1 MSTRIVAFGGGHGL
15 AAMLSALR
23 DISSE
28 ITAVVTVADNGGSS
42 GQLRSE
48 FGVMPPGDL
57 RMALSALCS
66 DDEWGSSW
74 AQALQHRF
82 ESEGPLNG
90 HALGNLL
97 LTALWNLN
105 NDPVV
110 GLDKVGELLRIVGR
124 VLPMAAIPIEIEATL
139 KPLSNGQPGRVI
151 RGQVEVAEAAGEVV
165 SVRLIPDSPPV
176 LSEVLEAIEN
186 AEWITIGPGSW
197 YSSVLPHLL
206 VPQIRAALAN
216 SNAKIVVFLNLDA
229 RTVKDEASALSPEVQ
244 IEFLKTHAP
253 EVKIDYLVVDNSIKT
268 TGLEAIAQK
277 YQAQLILSDLAHHP
291 GSDQH
296 DRFKVL
302 STLKKLIG

>member
-1 MSTRIVAFGGGHGL
+1 MNSRIVAFGGGHGL

-74 AQALQHRF
+74 AEALQHRF
-82 ESEGPLNG
+82 ESSGPLNG

-139 KPLSNGQPGRVI
+139 KPLSSGQSGRVI

-176 LSEVLEAIEN
+176 LPEVLEAIEN

-206 VPQIRAALAN
+206 VPQIRTALAN

-229 RTVKDEASALSPEVQ
+229 RTVKDEASTLSPEVQ

-253 EVKIDYLVVDNSIKT
+253 EVKIDYLVADNSIKT

-277 YQAQLILSDLAHHP
+277 YEAQLILSDLAHHP

-302 STLKKLIG
+302 STLKNLIG

>member
-1 MSTRIVAFGGGHGL
+1 VNTRIVAFGGGHGL

-139 KPLSNGQPGRVI
+139 KPLSSGQPGRVI

-206 VPQIRAALAN
+206 VPQIRTALAN

-253 EVKIDYLVVDNSIKT
+253 EVKIDYLVADNSIKT

>member
-1 MSTRIVAFGGGHGL
+1 VSTRIVAFGGGHGL

-139 KPLSNGQPGRVI
+139 KPLSSGQPGRVI

-206 VPQIRAALAN
+206 VPQIRTALSN

-253 EVKIDYLVVDNSIKT
+253 EVKIDYLVADNSIKT

-277 YQAQLILSDLAHHP
+277 YEAQLILSDLAHHP

>member
-139 KPLSNGQPGRVI
+139 KPLSSGQPGRVI

-206 VPQIRAALAN
+206 VPQIRTALAN

-253 EVKIDYLVVDNSIKT
+253 EVKIDYLVADNSIKT

>member
-23 DISSE
+23 DITSE

-139 KPLSNGQPGRVI
+139 KPLSSGQPGRVI

-206 VPQIRAALAN
+206 VPQIRTALSN

-244 IEFLKTHAP
+244 IVFLKTHAP
-253 EVKIDYLVVDNSIKT
+253 EVKIDYLVADNSIKT

>member
-1 MSTRIVAFGGGHGL
+1 MNSRIVAFGGGHGL

-23 DISSE
+23 DVSSE

-82 ESEGPLNG
+82 ESTGPLNG

-105 NDPVV
+105 EDPVV

-124 VLPMAAIPIEIEATL
+124 VLPMAAVPIEIEATL
-139 KPLSNGQPGRVI
+139 KPLLPGQPERVI

-176 LSEVLEAIEN
+176 LPEVLHAIKK
-186 AEWITIGPGSW
+186 ADWITLGPGSW

-206 VPQIRAALAN
+206 VPEIRTALAN

-229 RTVKDEASALSPEVQ
+229 RSSKDEASALSPEVQ
-244 IEFLKTHAP
+244 IEFLKSHAP
-253 EVKIDYLVVDNSIKT
+253 EVKIDYLVADNSIKT
-268 TGLEAIAQK
+268 TGLEAIANK
-277 YQAQLILSDLAHHP
+277 Y
-291 GSDQH
+291 
-296 DRFKVL
+296 
-302 STLKKLIG
+302 

>member
-1 MSTRIVAFGGGHGL
+1 MNSRIVAFGGGHGL

-23 DISSE
+23 DVSSE

-82 ESEGPLNG
+82 ESTGPLNG

-105 NDPVV
+105 EDPVV

-124 VLPMAAIPIEIEATL
+124 VLPMAAVPIEIEATL
-139 KPLSNGQPGRVI
+139 KPLLPGQPERVI

-176 LSEVLEAIEN
+176 PPEVLHAIKK
-186 AEWITIGPGSW
+186 ADWITLGPGSW

-206 VPQIRAALAN
+206 VPEIRTALAN

-229 RTVKDEASALSPEVQ
+229 RSSKDEASALSPEVQ
-244 IEFLKTHAP
+244 IEFLKSHAP
-253 EVKIDYLVVDNSIKT
+253 EVKIDYLVADNSIKT
-268 TGLEAIAQK
+268 TGLEAIANK
-277 YQAQLILSDLAHHP
+277 YSAQLILSDLAHHP

>member
-253 EVKIDYLVVDNSIKT
+253 EVKIDYLVADNSIKT

>member
-139 KPLSNGQPGRVI
+139 KPLSSGQPGRVI

-206 VPQIRAALAN
+206 VPQIRTALAN
-216 SNAKIVVFLNLDA
+216 SNAQIVVFLNLDA

-253 EVKIDYLVVDNSIKT
+253 EVKIDYLVADNSIKT

-277 YQAQLILSDLAHHP
+277 YEAQLILSDLAHHP

>member
-1 MSTRIVAFGGGHGL
+1 VAFGGGHGL

-23 DISSE
+23 DISTE

-139 KPLSNGQPGRVI
+139 KPLSSSEPGRVI
-151 RGQVEVAEAAGEVV
+151 RGQVEVAEAASEVV

-206 VPQIRAALAN
+206 VPQIRTALAKT
-216 SNAKIVVFLNLDA
+216 NAKIVVFLNLDA

-253 EVKIDYLVVDNSIKT
+253 EVKIDYLVADNSIKT

>member
-1 MSTRIVAFGGGHGL
+1 
-15 AAMLSALR
+15 MLSALR
-23 DISSE
+23 DITSE

-57 RMALSALCS
+57 RMALAALCS

-139 KPLSNGQPGRVI
+139 KPLSSGQPGRVI

-206 VPQIRAALAN
+206 VPQIRTALSN
-216 SNAKIVVFLNLDA
+216 SNAKIVVFLNLAA

-253 EVKIDYLVVDNSIKT
+253 EVKIDYLVADNSIKT

-277 YQAQLILSDLAHHP
+277 YEAQLILSDLAHHP

>member
-1 MSTRIVAFGGGHGL
+1 
-15 AAMLSALR
+15 MLSALR

-74 AQALQHRF
+74 AEALQHRF
-82 ESEGPLNG
+82 ESSGPLNG

-139 KPLSNGQPGRVI
+139 KPLSSGQSGRVI

-176 LSEVLEAIEN
+176 LPEVLEAIEN

-206 VPQIRAALAN
+206 VPQIRTALAN

-253 EVKIDYLVVDNSIKT
+253 EVKIDYLVADNSIKT

-277 YQAQLILSDLAHHP
+277 YEAQLILSDLAHHP

>member
-1 MSTRIVAFGGGHGL
+1 MAFGGGHGL

-23 DISSE
+23 DITSE

-57 RMALSALCS
+57 RMALAALCS

-139 KPLSNGQPGRVI
+139 KPLSSGQPGRVI

-176 LSEVLEAIEN
+176 LSEVLEVIEN

-206 VPQIRAALAN
+206 VPQIRTALSN

-229 RTVKDEASALSPEVQ
+229 RPVKDEASALSPEVQ

-253 EVKIDYLVVDNSIKT
+253 EVKIDYLVADNSIKT

>member
-1 MSTRIVAFGGGHGL
+1 MNSRIVAFGGGHGL

-74 AQALQHRF
+74 AEALQHRF
-82 ESEGPLNG
+82 ESSGPLNG

-139 KPLSNGQPGRVI
+139 KPLSSGQSGRVI

-176 LSEVLEAIEN
+176 LPEVLEAIEN

-206 VPQIRAALAN
+206 VPQIRTALAN
-216 SNAKIVVFLNLDA
+216 SNAQIVVFLNLDA

-253 EVKIDYLVVDNSIKT
+253 EVKIDYLVADNSIKT

-277 YQAQLILSDLAHHP
+277 YEAQLILSDLAHHP

-302 STLKKLIG
+302 STLKNLIG

>member
-1 MSTRIVAFGGGHGL
+1 MNSRIVAFGGGHGL

-74 AQALQHRF
+74 AEALQHRF
-82 ESEGPLNG
+82 ESSGPLNG

-139 KPLSNGQPGRVI
+139 KPLSSGQPGRVI

-176 LSEVLEAIEN
+176 LPEVLEAIEN

-206 VPQIRAALAN
+206 VPQIRTALAN

-253 EVKIDYLVVDNSIKT
+253 EVKIDYLVADNSIKT
-268 TGLEAIAQK
+268 TGLEAIANK
-277 YQAQLILSDLAHHP
+277 YSAQLILSDLAHHP

>member
-1 MSTRIVAFGGGHGL
+1 VNSRIVAFGGGHGL

-23 DISSE
+23 DVSSE

-82 ESEGPLNG
+82 ESTGPLNG

-105 NDPVV
+105 KDPVV

-124 VLPMAAIPIEIEATL
+124 VLPMAAVPIEIEATL
-139 KPLSNGQPGRVI
+139 KPLLPGQPERVI

-176 LSEVLEAIEN
+176 LPEVLHAIEN
-186 AEWITIGPGSW
+186 ADWITLGPGSW

-206 VPQIRAALAN
+206 VPQIRTALAN

-229 RTVKDEASALSPEVQ
+229 RSSKDEASALSPEVQ
-244 IEFLKTHAP
+244 IEFLKSHAP
-253 EVKIDYLVVDNSIKT
+253 EVKIDYLVADNSIKT
-268 TGLEAIAQK
+268 TGLEAIANK
-277 YQAQLILSDLAHHP
+277 YSAQLILSDLAHHP

>member
-23 DISSE
+23 DITSE

-57 RMALSALCS
+57 RMALAALCS

-139 KPLSNGQPGRVI
+139 KPLSSGQPGRVI

-176 LSEVLEAIEN
+176 LSEVLEVIEN

-206 VPQIRAALAN
+206 VPQIRTALSN

-229 RTVKDEASALSPEVQ
+229 RPVKDEASALSPEVQ

-253 EVKIDYLVVDNSIKT
+253 EVKIDYLVADNSIKT

>member
-1 MSTRIVAFGGGHGL
+1 VNSRIVAFGGGHGL

-74 AQALQHRF
+74 AEALQHRF
-82 ESEGPLNG
+82 ESSGPLNG

-139 KPLSNGQPGRVI
+139 KPLSSGQPGRVI

-176 LSEVLEAIEN
+176 LPEVLEAIEN

-206 VPQIRAALAN
+206 VPQIRTALAN

-253 EVKIDYLVVDNSIKT
+253 EVKIDYLVADNSIKT
-268 TGLEAIAQK
+268 TGLKAIAQK
-277 YQAQLILSDLAHHP
+277 YEAQLILSDLAHHP

-302 STLKKLIG
+302 STLKNLIG

>member
-1 MSTRIVAFGGGHGL
+1 MAFGGGHGL

-139 KPLSNGQPGRVI
+139 KPLSSGQPGRVI

-206 VPQIRAALAN
+206 VPQIRTALAN

-253 EVKIDYLVVDNSIKT
+253 EVKIDYLVADNSIKT

>member
-1 MSTRIVAFGGGHGL
+1 VNSKIVAFGGGHGL

-82 ESEGPLNG
+82 ESSGPLNG

-139 KPLSNGQPGRVI
+139 IPPSNGQPGRVI

-176 LSEVLEAIEN
+176 LPEVLEAIEN

-206 VPQIRAALAN
+206 VPQIRTALAN

-253 EVKIDYLVVDNSIKT
+253 EVKIDYLVADNSIKT

-277 YQAQLILSDLAHHP
+277 YEAQLILSDLAHHP

-302 STLKKLIG
+302 STLKNLIG

>member
-1 MSTRIVAFGGGHGL
+1 MSTPIVAFGGGHGL

-23 DISSE
+23 DISTE

-139 KPLSNGQPGRVI
+139 KPLSSSEPGRVI
-151 RGQVEVAEAAGEVV
+151 RGQVEVAEAASEVV

-206 VPQIRAALAN
+206 VPQIRTALAKT
-216 SNAKIVVFLNLDA
+216 NAKIVVFLNLDA

-253 EVKIDYLVVDNSIKT
+253 EVKIDYLVADNSIKT

>member
-23 DISSE
+23 DITSE

-57 RMALSALCS
+57 RMALAALCS

-82 ESEGPLNG
+82 EREGPLNG

-139 KPLSNGQPGRVI
+139 KPLSSGQPGRVI

-176 LSEVLEAIEN
+176 LSEVLEVIEN

-206 VPQIRAALAN
+206 VPQIRTALSN

-229 RTVKDEASALSPEVQ
+229 RPVKDEASALSPEVQ

-253 EVKIDYLVVDNSIKT
+253 EVKIDYLVADNSIKT

>member
-1 MSTRIVAFGGGHGL
+1 MNSRIVAFGGGHGL

-74 AQALQHRF
+74 AEALQHRF
-82 ESEGPLNG
+82 ESSGPLNG

-139 KPLSNGQPGRVI
+139 KPLSSGQPGRVI

-176 LSEVLEAIEN
+176 LPEVLEAIEN

-206 VPQIRAALAN
+206 VPQIRTALAN

-229 RTVKDEASALSPEVQ
+229 RTVKDEASALSSEVQ

-253 EVKIDYLVVDNSIKT
+253 EVKIDYLVADNSIKT

-277 YQAQLILSDLAHHP
+277 YEAQLILSDLAHHP

>member
-139 KPLSNGQPGRVI
+139 KPLSSGQPGRVI

-206 VPQIRAALAN
+206 VPQIRTALAN

-253 EVKIDYLVVDNSIKT
+253 EVKIDYLVADNSIKT
-268 TGLEAIAQK
+268 TGLEAIARK

>member
-1 MSTRIVAFGGGHGL
+1 MNSRIVAFGGGHGL

-82 ESEGPLNG
+82 ESTGPLNG

-110 GLDKVGELLRIVGR
+110 GLDKVGELLKIVGR

-139 KPLSNGQPGRVI
+139 KPLSTGQPERVI

-176 LSEVLEAIEN
+176 LPEVLAAIAN
-186 AEWITIGPGSW
+186 ADWITLGPGSW

-206 VPQIRAALAN
+206 VPQIRTALAN
-216 SNAKIVVFLNLDA
+216 SNAKIIVFLNLDA
-229 RTVKDEASALSPEVQ
+229 RIGKGEASAISPEVQ

-253 EVKIDYLVVDNSIKT
+253 EVEIDYPVADNSIKT
-268 TGLEAIAQK
+268 SGLEAIAKK
-277 YQAQLILSDLAHHP
+277 YSAQLILSDLAHHP

>member
-1 MSTRIVAFGGGHGL
+1 VSTRIVAFGGGHGL

-139 KPLSNGQPGRVI
+139 KPLSSGQPGRVI

-206 VPQIRAALAN
+206 VPQIRTALAN

-253 EVKIDYLVVDNSIKT
+253 EVKIDYLVADNSIKT

>member
-139 KPLSNGQPGRVI
+139 KPLSSGQPGRVI

-206 VPQIRAALAN
+206 VPQIRTALAN

-253 EVKIDYLVVDNSIKT
+253 EVKIDYLVADNSIKT
-268 TGLEAIAQK
+268 TGLEAIANK
-277 YQAQLILSDLAHHP
+277 Y
-291 GSDQH
+291 
-296 DRFKVL
+296 
-302 STLKKLIG
+302 

>member
-1 MSTRIVAFGGGHGL
+1 VSTRIVAFGGGHGL

-139 KPLSNGQPGRVI
+139 KPLSSGQPGRVI

-206 VPQIRAALAN
+206 VPQIRTALAN

-253 EVKIDYLVVDNSIKT
+253 EVKIDYLVADNSIKT

-302 STLKKLIG
+302 STLKNLIG

>member
-1 MSTRIVAFGGGHGL
+1 MNSRIVAFGGGHGL

-74 AQALQHRF
+74 AEALQHRF
-82 ESEGPLNG
+82 ESSGPLNG

-139 KPLSNGQPGRVI
+139 KPLSSGQSGRVI

-176 LSEVLEAIEN
+176 LPEVLEAIEN

-206 VPQIRAALAN
+206 VPQIRTALAN

-253 EVKIDYLVVDNSIKT
+253 EVKIDYLVADNSIKT

-277 YQAQLILSDLAHHP
+277 YEAQLILSDLAHHP

-302 STLKKLIG
+302 STLKNLIG

>member
-1 MSTRIVAFGGGHGL
+1 MNSRIVAFGGGHGL

-82 ESEGPLNG
+82 ESTGPLNG

-110 GLDKVGELLRIVGR
+110 GLDKVGELLKIVGR

-139 KPLSNGQPGRVI
+139 KPLSTGQPERVI

-176 LSEVLEAIEN
+176 LPEVLAAIAN
-186 AEWITIGPGSW
+186 ADWITLGPGSW

-206 VPQIRAALAN
+206 VPQIRTALAN
-216 SNAKIVVFLNLDA
+216 SNAKIIVFLNLDA
-229 RTVKDEASALSPEVQ
+229 RIGKGEASAISPEVQ

-253 EVKIDYLVVDNSIKT
+253 EVEIDYLVADNSIKT
-268 TGLEAIAQK
+268 SGLEAIAKK
-277 YQAQLILSDLAHHP
+277 YSAQLILSDLAHHP

>member
-1 MSTRIVAFGGGHGL
+1 MNSRIVAFGGGHGL
-15 AAMLSALR
+15 AATLSALR
-23 DISSE
+23 EISSE

-48 FGVMPPGDL
+48 FGIMPPGDL
-57 RMALSALCS
+57 RMALTALCS
-66 DDEWGSSW
+66 DDEWGSGW
-74 AQALQHRF
+74 AEALQHRF
-82 ESEGPLNG
+82 ESTGPLNG

-139 KPLSNGQPGRVI
+139 KPLAIGQAERVI
-151 RGQVEVAEAAGEVV
+151 RGQVEVAAAAGDVI
-165 SVRLIPDSPPV
+165 SVRYIPESPPV
-176 LSEVLEAIEN
+176 LPEVLDAIEK
-186 AEWITIGPGSW
+186 AEWVTLGPGSW

-206 VPQIRAALAN
+206 VPQIRTALAN

-229 RTVKDEASALSPEVQ
+229 RTSKDEASTLSPEVQ
-244 IEFLKTHAP
+244 IEFLKNHAP
-253 EVKIDYLVVDNSIKT
+253 EVKIDYLVADNSINT
-268 TGLEAIAQK
+268 TGLEAIANK
-277 YQAQLILSDLAHHP
+277 YSAQLILSDLAHHP

>member
-139 KPLSNGQPGRVI
+139 KPLSSGQPGRVI

-206 VPQIRAALAN
+206 VPQIRTALSN

-253 EVKIDYLVVDNSIKT
+253 EVKIDYLVADNSIKT

>member
-1 MSTRIVAFGGGHGL
+1 MNSRIVAFGGGHGL

-74 AQALQHRF
+74 AEALQHRF
-82 ESEGPLNG
+82 ESSGPLNG

-139 KPLSNGQPGRVI
+139 KPLSSGQSGRVI

-165 SVRLIPDSPPV
+165 SVRLIPESPPV
-176 LSEVLEAIEN
+176 LPEVLEAIEN

-206 VPQIRAALAN
+206 VPQIRTALAN
-216 SNAKIVVFLNLDA
+216 SNAQIVVFLNLDA

-253 EVKIDYLVVDNSIKT
+253 EVKIDYLVADNSIKT

>member
-15 AAMLSALR
+15 AAILSALR
-23 DISSE
+23 NISSE

-139 KPLSNGQPGRVI
+139 KPLSSGQPGRVI

-206 VPQIRAALAN
+206 VPQIRTALSN

-253 EVKIDYLVVDNSIKT
+253 EVKIDYLVADNSIKT

-277 YQAQLILSDLAHHP
+277 YSAQLILNDLAHHP

>member
-1 MSTRIVAFGGGHGL
+1 
-15 AAMLSALR
+15 MLSALR

-206 VPQIRAALAN
+206 VPQIRTALAN

-253 EVKIDYLVVDNSIKT
+253 EVKIDYLVADNSIKT

>member
-1 MSTRIVAFGGGHGL
+1 VNTRIVAFGGGHGL

-139 KPLSNGQPGRVI
+139 KPLSSGQSGRVI

-176 LSEVLEAIEN
+176 LPEVLEAIEN

-206 VPQIRAALAN
+206 VPQIRTALAN

-253 EVKIDYLVVDNSIKT
+253 EVKIDYLVADNSIKT

-277 YQAQLILSDLAHHP
+277 YEAQLILSDLAHHP

-302 STLKKLIG
+302 STLKNLIG

>member
-1 MSTRIVAFGGGHGL
+1 
-15 AAMLSALR
+15 MLSALR

-74 AQALQHRF
+74 AEALQHRF
-82 ESEGPLNG
+82 ESSGPLNG

-139 KPLSNGQPGRVI
+139 KPLSSGQSGRVI

-165 SVRLIPDSPPV
+165 SVRLIPESPPV
-176 LSEVLEAIEN
+176 LPEVLEAIEN

-206 VPQIRAALAN
+206 VPQIRTALAN

-253 EVKIDYLVVDNSIKT
+253 EVKIDYLVADNSIKT

-277 YQAQLILSDLAHHP
+277 YEAQLILSDLAHHP

-302 STLKKLIG
+302 STLKNLIG

>member
-1 MSTRIVAFGGGHGL
+1 MNSRIVAFGGGHGL

-74 AQALQHRF
+74 AEALQHRF
-82 ESEGPLNG
+82 ESSGPLNG

-139 KPLSNGQPGRVI
+139 KPLSSGQSGRVI

-176 LSEVLEAIEN
+176 LPEVLEAIEN

-206 VPQIRAALAN
+206 VPQIRTALAN

-253 EVKIDYLVVDNSIKT
+253 EVKIDYLVADNSIKT

-302 STLKKLIG
+302 STLKNLIG

>member
-139 KPLSNGQPGRVI
+139 KPLSSGQPGRVI

-206 VPQIRAALAN
+206 VPQIRTALSN

-253 EVKIDYLVVDNSIKT
+253 EVNIDYLVADNSIKT

>member
-139 KPLSNGQPGRVI
+139 KPLSSGQPGRVI

-206 VPQIRAALAN
+206 VPQIRTALSN
-216 SNAKIVVFLNLDA
+216 SNAQIVVFLNLDA

-253 EVKIDYLVVDNSIKT
+253 EVKIDYLVADNSIKT